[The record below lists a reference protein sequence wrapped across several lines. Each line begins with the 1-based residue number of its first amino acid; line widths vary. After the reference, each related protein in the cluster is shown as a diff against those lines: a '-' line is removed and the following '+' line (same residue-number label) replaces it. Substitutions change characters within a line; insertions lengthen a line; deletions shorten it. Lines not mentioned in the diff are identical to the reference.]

1 MERVFVSQLPV
12 EGALA
17 GGNFGMSSDLKET
30 SQPLRKL
37 LRLIQAD
44 SGQSL
49 SELAER
55 AGMSQS
61 STWRRLQE
69 LEADGVIRKRVA
81 LLDPGKLDLKLCII
95 AHVTLEDHHDEA
107 IAAFSA
113 VVRDRPEIMECYALS
128 GTFDYMLKIRAN
140 DVDSYDAFMTRYLMR
155 NPHVRTVV
163 SSFVLR
169 ELKSTTELPI

>member
-1 MERVFVSQLPV
+1 MPSE
-12 EGALA
+12 
-17 GGNFGMSSDLKET
+17 LKES
-30 SQPLRKL
+30 SQPLRRL

-44 SGQSL
+44 GGQSL
-49 SELAER
+49 AELAEK

-61 STWRRLQE
+61 SAWRRLQE

-81 LLDPGKLDLKLCII
+81 LLDPAKLDLKLCII

-107 IAAFSA
+107 IASFSA

-128 GTFDYMLKIRAN
+128 GTFDYMLKIRAT
-140 DVDSYDAFMTRYLMR
+140 DVESYDAFMTRYLMR